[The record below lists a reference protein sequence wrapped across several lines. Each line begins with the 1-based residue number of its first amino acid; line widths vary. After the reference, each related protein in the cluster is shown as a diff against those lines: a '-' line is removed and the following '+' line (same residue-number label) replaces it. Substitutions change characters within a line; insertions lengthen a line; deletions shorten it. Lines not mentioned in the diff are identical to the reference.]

1 MNIRKATSDDAG
13 AICSIYNYY
22 VENTAITYETV
33 PISEIDA
40 KQRIS
45 DAITSEHLFYV
56 GEIGGKVIGF
66 CLTFPW
72 HKHHS
77 YKTTVEDGI
86 FLDKDETG
94 KGYGAQL
101 LEHILKHIDKTTTH
115 TIIASICIPNENS
128 IRLHEKFDFKKVSHL
143 KEVRRKFDQW
153 WDVGHWQ
160 LIFE

>member
-1 MNIRKATSDDAG
+1 MNIRKATSDDAN

-22 VENTAITYETV
+22 IENTAITYKTA
-33 PISEIDA
+33 PISETDA
-40 KQRIS
+40 KQWIS
-45 DAITSEHLFYV
+45 DTITSEHLFYV
-56 GEIGGKVIGF
+56 GEIDGKVIGF
-66 CLTFPW
+66 CCTFSW

-77 YKTTVEDGI
+77 YKTTVENGF

-101 LEHILKHIDKTTTH
+101 LEHLLKHLDKTTTH
-115 TIIASICIPNENS
+115 TLIASICIPNENS
-128 IRLHEKFDFKKVSHL
+128 IRLHEKFGFIKVSHL